1 MSEIKY
7 EFIGIGSLIKNKNLK
22 VPIHQRPYS
31 WQIEHIEDLL
41 NDIKNNFNEDEYF
54 LGTIVL
60 TAGDNNKNEIVD
72 GQQRIISVSLIYAS
86 IRDLLQNQT
95 DSDNIHTNYLST
107 YDIRT
112 KEYFPKLE
120 LSQQDNEYYRN
131 LIINKQNN
139 IEARRLSNTY
149 IKEAYHTI
157 QNSIKKILENHNNDE
172 NVLIDWK
179 DFIDEKLKVVVITVP
194 TDVNAFT
201 IFETLND
208 RGLALAQ
215 TDLIKNYLYSKAG
228 NRIDEVQRAWIEL
241 VSKIETEDES
251 LLLTYI
257 KHYWFV
263 NYSFVRESKNE
274 LYKEIKNKINNSTQV
289 TTFVNNLKNDIDI
302 YLAILNPNS
311 SYWNDYDNLCRNYIE
326 TLNYFNLEQYRPL
339 VFSIL
344 KKFQPDEVK
353 KSLKLIVSWLVRNL
367 IVGGLGG
374 GTLEKTYAEK
384 AFAIFSEVIKNASE
398 LRNSLNSVIPQDD
411 TFKEQFRI
419 ATVSKAKYG
428 KYYLAAIENYNRGKE
443 HPELIVNLNPDSV
456 NLEHILPENPENNYP
471 NFTEEQHAAYYK
483 RIGNLT
489 LMKTKENND
498 FKNSKFSDKK
508 KKYEES
514 ELWITNSLRQYDD
527 WTIETINERQS
538 SLAELAVNTWSLKF
552 D

>member
-7 EFIGIGSLIKNKNLK
+7 EFVGIGSLIKNKNLK

-60 TAGDNNKNEIVD
+60 TSGNNNKNEIVD
-72 GQQRIISVSLIYAS
+72 GQQRITSVSLIYAS
-86 IRDLLQNQT
+86 IRDLLQNRT
-95 DSDNIHTNYLST
+95 DSDDIHTKYLST

-112 KEYFPKLE
+112 KEFFPKLE
-120 LSQQDNEYYRN
+120 LSQQDNEFYRN

-139 IEARRLSNTY
+139 AEARRLSNTY
-149 IKEAYHTI
+149 IKEAYKTI
-157 QNSIKKILENHNNDE
+157 YDFINRILKNHNNDE

-179 DFIDEKLKVVVITVP
+179 DFLDEKLKVVVITVP
-194 TDVNAFT
+194 SDVNAFT

-215 TDLIKNYLYSKAG
+215 TDLIKNYLYGKSG

-251 LLLTYI
+251 LLITYI
-257 KHYWFV
+257 KHYWFA

-274 LYKEIKNKINNSTQV
+274 LYKEIKNRINNSTQV
-289 TTFVNNLKNDIDI
+289 TTFVNNLKNDIDV

-311 SYWNDYDNLCRNYIE
+311 SFWNDFDNLCRDYID

-344 KKFQPDEVK
+344 KKFRPDEVK
-353 KSLKLIVSWLVRNL
+353 KSLKLIVSWLIRNL

-374 GTLEKTYAEK
+374 GTLEKTYADK
-384 AFAIFSEVIKNASE
+384 ACAIFSDKIKNASE
-398 LRNSLNSVIPQDD
+398 LRESLSSVIPQDEV
-411 TFKEQFRI
+411 FKEQFKI
-419 ATVSKAKYG
+419 ATVSKAKYAR
-428 KYYLAAIENYNRGKE
+428 YYLAAIENHHRGKE

-471 NFTEEQHAAYYK
+471 DFTEEQHAAYYK

-489 LMKTKENND
+489 LMKTKENNN
-498 FKNSKFSDKK
+498 FKSSKFSVKK

-514 ELWITNSLRQYDD
+514 ELWITQSLASIEKWNIEAINNRQA
-527 WTIETINERQS
+527 Q
-538 SLAELAVNTWSLKF
+538 LAELAIQTWSLKF

>member
-7 EFIGIGSLIKNKNLK
+7 EFIGIGALIKNKNLK

-72 GQQRIISVSLIYAS
+72 GQQRITSVSLIYAS

-95 DSDNIHTNYLST
+95 DSNDIHTKYIST
-107 YDIRT
+107 YDIRS

-120 LSQQDNEYYRN
+120 LSQQDNEFYRN

-139 IEARRLSNTY
+139 TEARRLSNNY
-149 IKEAYHTI
+149 IKEAYQTI
-157 QNSIKKILENHNNDE
+157 NKFIKRLLETYNNDE

-179 DFIDEKLKVVVITVP
+179 EFLDEKLKVVVITVP

-215 TDLIKNYLYSKAG
+215 TDLIKNYLYGKAG

-241 VSKIETEDES
+241 VSKIEIEDES
-251 LLLTYI
+251 LLLSYI

-289 TTFVNNLKNDIDI
+289 TTFINNLKNDIDI
-302 YLAILNPNS
+302 YLAILNPHA
-311 SYWNDYDNLCRNYIE
+311 SYWNEFDSMCRSYIE

-367 IVGGLGG
+367 IVGGFGG

-384 AFAIFSEVIKNASE
+384 AFAIFSENIKNASQ
-398 LRNSLNSVIPQDD
+398 LRDSLSSAIPQDE

-419 ATVSKAKYG
+419 ATVSKAKHAR
-428 KYYLAAIENYNRGKE
+428 YYLAAIENHKRGKE

-456 NLEHILPENPENNYP
+456 NLEHILPENPEKNYP

-489 LMKTKENND
+489 LMKTKENNE
-498 FKNSKFSDKK
+498 FKNSNFLDKK
-508 KKYEES
+508 KKYEKS
-514 ELWITNSLRQYDD
+514 ELWVTNSLSKYDD

-538 SLAELAVNTWSLKF
+538 TLAESAVNTWSLKF
-552 D
+552 E

>member
-7 EFIGIGSLIKNKNLK
+7 EFIGIGSLIKNKILK

-31 WQIEHIEDLL
+31 WKIEHIEDLL

-72 GQQRIISVSLIYAS
+72 GQQRITSVSLIYAS
-86 IRDLLQNQT
+86 IRDLLKNQK
-95 DSDNIHTNYLST
+95 DSDDIHTKYLST

-112 KEYFPKLE
+112 KEYLPKLE
-120 LSQQDNEYYRN
+120 LSQQDNEFYRN
-131 LIINKQNN
+131 FIINKQANF
-139 IEARRLSNTY
+139 EVKRQSNTY
-149 IKEAYHTI
+149 IKDAYQSI
-157 QNSIKKILENHNNDE
+157 YNFIKKILENYNNDE
-172 NVLIDWK
+172 NALIDWK
-179 DFIDEKLKVVVITVP
+179 DFLDEKLKVVVITVP

-215 TDLIKNYLYSKAG
+215 TDLIKNYLYGRAG
-228 NRIDEVQRAWIEL
+228 NRIDEVQRSWIEL

-251 LLLTYI
+251 LLIYYI

-274 LYKEIKNKINNSTQV
+274 LYKEIKNKINNPTQV
-289 TTFVNNLKNDIDI
+289 ATFVNNLNNDIDI

-311 SYWNDYDNLCRNYIE
+311 SFWNDFENICRNYIE

-344 KKFQPDEVK
+344 KKFQPPEVK

-374 GTLEKTYAEK
+374 GTLEKTYADK
-384 AFAIFSEVIKNASE
+384 AHEIFSGKITTADE
-398 LRNSLNSVIPQDD
+398 LRSSLISVIPQDES
-411 TFKEQFRI
+411 FKEQFKI
-419 ATVSKAKYG
+419 ATVSKAKYAR
-428 KYYLAAIENYNRGKE
+428 YYLSAIENYNRGND

-471 NFTEEQHAAYYK
+471 SFTEELHSAYYK

-489 LMKTKENND
+489 LMKTKENNN
-498 FKNSKFSDKK
+498 FKNSKFSNKK
-508 KKYEES
+508 KKYQES
-514 ELWITNSLRQYDD
+514 ELWITNSLANYDEWNIDAINKRQ
-527 WTIETINERQS
+527 NE
-538 SLAELAVNTWSLKF
+538 LAELAINTWSLKF
-552 D
+552 N